1 MVPRPIST
9 ALLAAAAIGVVVM
22 FVVFAGDY
30 GHLPEI
36 VPTHFGADGTPNAWG
51 PKSTFIIFPLI
62 GVGMFGIVAAV
73 LTLGLKSRR
82 GPVPPALPALAGLV
96 FVETIWML
104 AFAEM
109 GSFDVALGRSSNL
122 GLGFFA
128 GLGAEMLT
136 VVAIVIVAIT
146 AAFQRRT

>member
-1 MVPRPIST
+1 MPKPISM
-9 ALLAAAAIGVVVM
+9 ALLAAAGVGVIVM
-22 FVVFAGDY
+22 FVVFASQY
-30 GHLPEI
+30 GRLPET
-36 VPTHFGADGTPNAWG
+36 VPTHFGATGAPNAWG
-51 PKSTFIIFPLI
+51 PKSTFIIFPFI
-62 GVGMFGIVAAV
+62 AIGMFGFVATV
-73 LTLGLKSRR
+73 STLGLRSRR
-82 GPVPPALPALAGLV
+82 GPVPPALPALVGLV

>member
-109 GSFDVALGRSSNL
+109 GSIAVALGRSTNL
-122 GLGFFA
+122 GWGFFI
-128 GLGAEMLT
+128 GLGSELITAL
-136 VVAIVIVAIT
+136 VLAIVAI
-146 AAFQRRT
+146 AAAVKGRT